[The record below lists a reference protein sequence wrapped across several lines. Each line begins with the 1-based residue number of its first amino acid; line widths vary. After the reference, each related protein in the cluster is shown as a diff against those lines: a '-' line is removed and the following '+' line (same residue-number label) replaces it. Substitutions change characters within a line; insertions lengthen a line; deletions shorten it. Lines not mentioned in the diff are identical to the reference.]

1 MPETPEQ
8 PSRKP
13 AEDTGPAPVVGKFAI
28 VGEDF
33 SGNIAEVE
41 DPTETTEEIDVQD
54 FDTVVKGSLRKI
66 SARAEQGGE
75 KDEEKV
81 FPLSTEG
88 DASAV
93 GRLVNGILI
102 KALRGRASDIHLECH
117 PKQYL
122 VRFRIDGVLHT
133 VMTLPTE
140 AAGGITARLKI
151 MAQLDIAERRMP
163 QDGRFRV
170 TAGKRTVTDF
180 RMSTMPAM
188 YGEKVVLRLLG
199 KGELQTDVTKLGFEA
214 EHALP
219 ATQLALK
226 NPSGMIL
233 LTGPTGC
240 GKSTTLYTMIN
251 QLNKPDVNILTV
263 EDPIE
268 YNLLGITQVQVH
280 PSIGLTFETVLRAFL
295 RQDPDIIL
303 VGEIRDTE
311 TAIIAVKAALT
322 GHLVLST
329 LHTNDAPSTVIRLV
343 DMGVDPYLV
352 AAAVRLVIAQRLVRR
367 LCPHCKQP
375 GTLMDDD
382 RARLSETELDALKGL
397 YRPKG
402 CDQCTQI
409 GYRGRVAVFEA
420 MPVSTKEMKRA
431 IADLASQAEIENLAK
446 KEGMRN
452 LRASALALVNE
463 GITSLDEAFR
473 LITAE

>member
-1 MPETPEQ
+1 RIVEGIRDEG
-8 PSRKP
+8 
-13 AEDTGPAPVVGKFAI
+13 AAGEGEEDVNQLRDMAFEAPVV
-28 VGEDF
+28 
-33 SGNIAEVE
+33 
-41 DPTETTEEIDVQD
+41 
-54 FDTVVKGSLRKI
+54 
-66 SARAEQGGE
+66 
-75 KDEEKV
+75 
-81 FPLSTEG
+81 
-88 DASAV
+88 
-93 GRLVNGILI
+93 RLVNLLVEN
-102 KALRGRASDIHLECH
+102 AVTAEASDIHIEPFEDALR
-117 PKQYL
+117 
-122 VRFRIDGVLHT
+122 VRYRIDGILFDQESPPRR
-133 VMTLPTE
+133 LQ
-140 AAGGITARLKI
+140 AAVTSRIKI
-151 MAQLDIAERRMP
+151 MAELNIAERRLP

-170 TAGKRTVTDF
+170 TAGKRTVTDL

-188 YGEKVVLRLLG
+188 YGEKVVLRILG
-199 KGELQTDVTKLGFEA
+199 KGELQSDVTKLGFEP

-219 ATQLALK
+219 AVQLALK
-226 NPSGMIL
+226 TPSGMIL

-251 QLNKPDVNILTV
+251 QINKPDVNILTV

-268 YNLLGITQVQVH
+268 YNLAGITQVQVH
-280 PSIGLTFETVLRAFL
+280 PAIGLTFETVLRAFL

-352 AAAVRLVIAQRLVRR
+352 AAAVRLVAAQRLIRR

-375 GTLMDDD
+375 GTLTEDD
-382 RARLSETELDALKGL
+382 RARLSEEEIDTLKAF

-402 CDQCTQI
+402 CAECNQI
-409 GYRGRVAVFEA
+409 GYRGRIAVFEV
-420 MPVSTKEMKRA
+420 MPVATKEMKRA
-431 IADLASQAEIENLAK
+431 ISDLASQAEIENLAK

-452 LRASALALVNE
+452 LRASAIALVNE
-463 GITSLDEAFR
+463 GVTSPDEAFR